1 MAQAGQPRADPHYS
15 IYNVAMQTVDKA
27 AVQLGRQQCH
37 NPALESRMRPD
48 VRSVVL
54 LIPLLFI
61 TAHAQ
66 RANDPIERIR
76 EAEIK
81 ADLFALAGD
90 PTRGREGGTIDELT
104 ASAWLAERAR
114 EAGLQPA
121 GDNGTYFQFFPLER
135 FRVSASSSVA
145 LAGPALRMGR
155 DVVTDAIVLA
165 HVDAPVT
172 LLTPDL
178 LTDGGSKLTGLVLKD
193 RALVIRYTP
202 PAASSEAS
210 PAPAAGPRAAN
221 PLRTWARGV
230 QKLLLAQSPAAVVVL
245 VPEEAKDQ
253 WERVA
258 FPFPRGS
265 YALDPD
271 GTAEQRTPNRGTPLL
286 YVRESAIGGPLPSDA
301 RLVAS
306 IFTDSFTYPSVN
318 VVARLPGRDP
328 KLREEHV
335 LFSAHQDHDGVR
347 YTVDGDNIWNG
358 ADDNATTAVALLA
371 IGRAMAAQPPR
382 RSTLFVWH
390 GAEERGLMGSRWYV
404 KHPTVPLKSIV
415 AVLNGDM
422 MGRNDPKTAALLG
435 AVPPH
440 RNSPEF
446 VQMAHAANEAVS
458 QFVIDSSWDDP
469 AHREGWYYRSDHLP
483 YARAGIPALF
493 FTTLLHADYHTPF
506 DNPDRI
512 DVAKLTKMTRWM
524 YATGRLAA
532 ESERPPALDPTF
544 KLERCRDFTGTYC

>member
-1 MAQAGQPRADPHYS
+1 MRS
-15 IYNVAMQTVDKA
+15 IRLAFLCV
-27 AVQLGRQQCH
+27 
-37 NPALESRMRPD
+37 
-48 VRSVVL
+48 
-54 LIPLLFI
+54 PLLLL
-61 TAHAQ
+61 TASAQ
-66 RANDPIERIR
+66 RTSDPIERIR

-81 ADLFALAGD
+81 EDLFALAGD
-90 PTRGREGGTIDELT
+90 QTRGREGGTLDELT
-104 ASAWLAERAR
+104 ASAWIAERAR
-114 EAGLQPA
+114 AAGLQPA

-135 FRVSASSSVA
+135 FRMSASSSVT
-145 LAGPALRMGR
+145 LAGKALRVGR
-155 DVVTDAIVLA
+155 DVVPDAIVLA
-165 HVDAPVT
+165 HLDAPTVT
-172 LLTPDL
+172 LSQEALADPAA
-178 LTDGGSKLTGLVLKD
+178 KLAEMGLKD
-193 RALVIRYTP
+193 RVMMVRYLPSPPSTDA
-202 PAASSEAS
+202 PAA
-210 PAPAAGPRAAN
+210 AAGPRAAN
-221 PLRTWARGV
+221 PLRTWARGL
-230 QKLLLAQSPAAVVVL
+230 QKLLAGQSPAAIVVV
-245 VPEEAKDQ
+245 VPDDAKES

-258 FPFPRGS
+258 FPFTRGA

-271 GTAEQRTPNRGTPLL
+271 ATTEPPTPTRGTPLL
-286 YVRESAIGGPLPSDA
+286 YVRESAVSGPLPTDA

-306 IFTDSFTYPSVN
+306 IFTEYFTYPSVN
-318 VVARLPGRDP
+318 IVAKVTGRDP

-347 YTVDGDNIWNG
+347 YPVNGDDIWNG

-371 IGRAMAAQPPR
+371 IGRAMAAQPAR
-382 RSTLFVWH
+382 RSALFIWH

-422 MGRNDPKTAALLG
+422 IGRNEPNTAALLG

-446 VQMAHAANEAVS
+446 VEMAQSANAAVS
-458 QFVIDSSWDDP
+458 KFVIDSSWDDP

-512 DVAKLTKMTRWM
+512 DITKLTKMTRWM

-532 ESERPPALDPTF
+532 DADKAPAVDPAF
-544 KLERCRDFTGTYC
+544 KLERCRDFTGNYC